1 MAWLCSSSVLYCAIS
16 WQYPVTSCVEIAWLL
31 TGVIILSFY
40 FCEETSFFFYIWC
53 LCFLSFLL
61 LIFKRWRG
69 QKKWSSGKRGF
80 CTCTGKWLQNLKS
93 MFVAVVV
100 VHSWIVWLVLRK
112 EKLVEEWRV
121 IWRYWGTIIAVWG
134 AKKNQA
140 EEWGLVWERTQE
152 MVGNFWPLL
161 EDFSNPLSLGEKKV
175 LPEVLD
181 SLKLR

>member
-40 FCEETSFFFYIWC
+40 FCEETSFFFYVWC

-100 VHSWIVWLVLRK
+100 VHSWIIWLVLRK

-134 AKKNQA
+134 AKKKSSRGMGA
-140 EEWGLVWERTQE
+140 CVRGPRRWLRTSGLFLKISAILWAWGK
-152 MVGNFWPLL
+152 
-161 EDFSNPLSLGEKKV
+161 KKV

>member
-40 FCEETSFFFYIWC
+40 FCEETSFFFYVWC

-100 VHSWIVWLVLRK
+100 VHSWIIWLVLRK

-161 EDFSNPLSLGEKKV
+161 EDFSNPLSLGKKKV